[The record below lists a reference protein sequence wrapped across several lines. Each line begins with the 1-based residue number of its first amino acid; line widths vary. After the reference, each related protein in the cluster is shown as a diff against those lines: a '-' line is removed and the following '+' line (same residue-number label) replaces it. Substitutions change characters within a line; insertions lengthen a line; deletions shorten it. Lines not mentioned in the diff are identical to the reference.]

1 MVVPI
6 MVLLFLGYF
15 FGISV

>member
-15 FGISV
+15 GGMSV